1 MVFIKDGTD
10 TSRQLPERAVYKGI
24 TESLTSRHISR
35 LTSRHISR
43 LTSRQTSRY
52 YMLNL
57 SPHRVGV
64 LLDRVGGLGL
74 SGGGSLT
81 AACLCTHGWGGAN

>member
-24 TESLTSRHISR
+24 TDSW
-35 LTSRHISR
+35 TSRHISR

-57 SPHRVGV
+57 SPHRVGGFDGCMFMHSRMGRGKLMV
-64 LLDRVGGLGL
+64 CRK
-74 SGGGSLT
+74 
-81 AACLCTHGWGGAN
+81 